1 MRLYD
6 SLTRELHD
14 VSPVDGETVKIYSC
28 GPTVYRY
35 IHIGNMRS
43 FMLGDLIR
51 RALRFEGF
59 RVRWIMNITD
69 VGHMTDEI
77 SDTGRD
83 KMELAE
89 ADEGLS
95 AFEIAQKYTDAFLHD
110 ADLVGIEP
118 ADLYPRATDHID
130 DMIKVIQTL
139 LEKDHAYEV
148 DGSVY
153 YDVTTFPGYGKLS
166 GNTLDRL
173 RAGHRQELTVDP
185 NKRHPEDFALWKKAG
200 PNRAL
205 RWPSPWG
212 DGYPGWHI
220 ECSAMSMKHLGERF
234 DIHTGGN
241 DNKFPHHEDEIA
253 QSEAAVGHQV
263 VSTWVHGGFLQ
274 MSGQKMAKSAK
285 NIYRVTDLAEQGV
298 DPLAFR
304 LLCFGT
310 RYRSE
315 MDFSWEA
322 LEGQHRRLADLRR
335 RMATWAP
342 GTVERSDE
350 AKALDER
357 FRAAVADDLDLP
369 RALVVLN
376 ETVGSAVPD
385 DQRYGLLA
393 SWDAILG
400 LDLERDARE
409 GFEPTEEMLALV
421 AERDAAR
428 AVKDFA
434 TSDRDPRAPA
444 GHGSRGHGLRRGDG
458 DPTSDLAGSGEGRSS
473 DPCVRPGRR
482 STSRAR
488 DRGTRPPS
496 PAPRRARAGRSRI
509 PASRGAP
516 LSCDPSRA
524 RRCGRSRPRTGAGR
538 RSRSRS
544 AAGHPCPRSPR
555 DAPSPIASNGEP
567 TRCGPA
573 GASPGRDRTR
583 SVGARP

>member
-1 MRLYD
+1 VRLYD

-51 RALRFEGF
+51 RALRFEGYK
-59 RVRWIMNITD
+59 VRWIMNITD
-69 VGHMTDEI
+69 VGHMTDDV

-95 AFEIAQKYTDAFLHD
+95 AFEIAEKYTDAFHHD
-110 ADLVGIEP
+110 AELLGIER

-139 LEKDHAYEV
+139 LEKGHAYEV
-148 DGSVY
+148 DGTVY

-166 GNTLDRL
+166 GNTLDQL
-173 RAGHRQELTVDP
+173 RAGHRQEVAVDP
-185 NKRHPEDFALWKKAG
+185 AKRHPEDFALWKKAG
-200 PNRAL
+200 HNRAL
-205 RWPSPWG
+205 QWPSPWG

-220 ECSAMSMKHLGERF
+220 ECSAMSMKHLGDRF

-263 VSTWVHGGFLQ
+263 VTTWVHGGFLQ

-285 NIYRVTDLAEQGV
+285 NIYRVTDIAEQNV

-315 MDFSWEA
+315 MEFSWDA
-322 LEGQHRRLADLRR
+322 LEGQNRRLAELRR
-335 RMATWAP
+335 KMAAWTP
-342 GTVERSDE
+342 GTEERSE
-350 AKALDER
+350 AATALDER
-357 FRAAVADDLDLP
+357 FRAAVGDDLDLP

-376 ETVGSAVPD
+376 ETVGSAVAD
-385 DQRYGLLA
+385 AEKYGLLA
-393 SWDAILG
+393 SWDQILG

-409 GFEPTEEMLALV
+409 GWEPTEAVLALV

-428 AVKDFA
+428 AAKDFA
-434 TSDRDPRAPA
+434 TSDAIRERLQAM
-444 GHGSRGHGLRRGDG
+444 GLEVMD
-458 DPTSDLAGSGEGRSS
+458 SAEGTK
-473 DPCVRPGRR
+473 VRPQ
-482 STSRAR
+482 
-488 DRGTRPPS
+488 
-496 PAPRRARAGRSRI
+496 
-509 PASRGAP
+509 
-516 LSCDPSRA
+516 
-524 RRCGRSRPRTGAGR
+524 
-538 RSRSRS
+538 
-544 AAGHPCPRSPR
+544 
-555 DAPSPIASNGEP
+555 
-567 TRCGPA
+567 
-573 GASPGRDRTR
+573 
-583 SVGARP
+583 V